1 MSFETSMNYMINSC
15 TTKDF
20 DDTKGSSS
28 KIVLGLLPKLGT
40 GIFSV
45 MQNVLKNSWSM
56 VTYT

>member
-45 MQNVLKNSWSM
+45 MQNVLKNS
-56 VTYT
+56 